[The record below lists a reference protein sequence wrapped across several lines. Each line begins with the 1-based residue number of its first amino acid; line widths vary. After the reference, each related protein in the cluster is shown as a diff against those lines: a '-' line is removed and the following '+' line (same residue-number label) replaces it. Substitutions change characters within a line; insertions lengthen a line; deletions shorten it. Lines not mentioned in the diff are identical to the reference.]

1 MGKGYADYI
10 GYTAAFGSLDK
21 FQQKVVEVARKK
33 GANAVLFQDYFL
45 QNEGANISTVSR
57 TDSVGK
63 GIITAASGTLTP
75 TLTTGRNIFFLKYE

>member
-10 GYTAAFGSLDK
+10 GYTGAFGSLDK
-21 FQQKVVEVARKK
+21 LQRKVIEVARNK

-45 QNEGANISTVSR
+45 QNEGANISTISR

-63 GIITAASGTLTP
+63 GIVTATSGVLTP
-75 TLTTGRNIFFLKYE
+75 TLTTGRNIFFLKYD